1 MKITKKKLGAFVA
14 GAALVAGAGSA
25 FAYWTT
31 TGAGNGS
38 ATAATSNGTVVLH
51 ASYLGGIYPGGT
63 ASVTFTADNA
73 GATNLYVGTIHLASV
88 AVDVP
93 HSTCVVAD
101 FTMPD
106 VVSNTV
112 VAGLASGAALTGTG
126 TLSFANTSANQDAC
140 KGATI
145 TLNLTSN

>member
-38 ATAATSNGTVVLH
+38 ATAARTNGTVVLH
-51 ASYLGGIYPGGT
+51 ASYPAGIYPGGT
-63 ASVTFTADNA
+63 ATVSFTADNA
-73 GATNLYVGTIHLASV
+73 GLTDLYVGTITLASV
-88 AVDVP
+88 TADGG
-93 HSTCVVAD
+93 HLTCAVAD
-101 FTMPD
+101 FTMPA

-112 VAGLASGAALTGTG
+112 VAAGATGAPLTGTG